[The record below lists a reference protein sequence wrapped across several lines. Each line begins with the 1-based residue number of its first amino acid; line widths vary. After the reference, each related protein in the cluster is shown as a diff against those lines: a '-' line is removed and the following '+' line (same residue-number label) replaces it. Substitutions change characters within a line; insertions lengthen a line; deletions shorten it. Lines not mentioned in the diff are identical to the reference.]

1 MSKRVTRFVLL
12 SMCVSAALFVNAN
25 EYNVPPLQPSAAQ
38 VLANEELSRA
48 PLFWMP
54 TTFPYRSVI
63 DANTKKSK
71 DAAELEKN
79 LEYLHKA
86 GQLERNK
93 RIKPVLKSAKPVA
106 RHVMKVVWEYQIPNT
121 VGHYPKKGLYYG
133 VGKVKKILS
142 VSPPEHIK
150 GQTVSKIYGQ
160 WYVDDMP
167 SWFKR
172 LPVVSSRV
180 LRRAKESSKRPFEK
194 RWYAVYDGQDW
205 RLLDNE
211 P

>member
-1 MSKRVTRFVLL
+1 MSKRVDRLVLL
-12 SMCVSAALFVNAN
+12 GVFLFTASFVNAN
-25 EYNVPPLQPSAAQ
+25 EYNVPPLQPFAAQ
-38 VLANEELSRA
+38 VLANEALSRA

-54 TTFPYRSVI
+54 TTFPYRSIV
-63 DANTKKSK
+63 DAKEKKSK
-71 DAAELEKN
+71 TISELEKN
-79 LEYLHKA
+79 LEYLHKV

-93 RIKPVLKSAKPVA
+93 RIQPVLRSTKPVA
-106 RHVMKVVWEYQIPNT
+106 RHVMKVVWEYQVPNT

-142 VSPPEHIK
+142 VSPPEYIK

-160 WYVDDMP
+160 WYVADMP
-167 SWFKR
+167 SWVSR
-172 LPVVSSRV
+172 LPVVSSRL
-180 LRRAKESSKRPFEK
+180 LRRAKESNKRPFEK

-205 RLLDNE
+205 RLLDNK